1 MRRRVFGIHSFL
13 SVSLAQIFSLFL
25 ILLYPLREMFTQ
37 DWWVHSQEMPALHS
51 LLTHVLQYLP
61 THHQRPKHYTSPILP
76 EDLTGEYLLIEVPET
91 VSPDAEAALE
101 ILLIET
107 HQNGFIASLTASEGY
122 PSLFPPGASFFDT
135 TGSASRLQD
144 ILSLLDRF
152 IYVFEQSE
160 TNSIVLNAARIE
172 ENIRIAEHDPGKS
185 GMIAQQNIDALAAC
199 LSTLS
204 DEHYRFVDSDAVPAA
219 IRDSHLIAFQETI
232 LYR

>member
-1 MRRRVFGIHSFL
+1 
-13 SVSLAQIFSLFL
+13 
-25 ILLYPLREMFTQ
+25 
-37 DWWVHSQEMPALHS
+37 MPALHS
-51 LLTHVLQYLP
+51 LLTHVLQHLP
-61 THHQRPKHYTSPILP
+61 THYQRPKQYTSPILP
-76 EDLTGEYLLIEVPET
+76 EDLIGEYLLIEVPET
-91 VSPDAEAALE
+91 VSPDAETALTT
-101 ILLIET
+101 LLMET

-122 PSLFPPGASFFDT
+122 PSLFPPGARLFDT

-152 IYVFEQSE
+152 TYIFRRRE
-160 TNSIVLNAARIE
+160 TDAIVLNAARIE

-219 IRDSHLIAFQETI
+219 TRDSHLVTFQETI